1 MTTKIKPSVLA
12 NTTVNPGTYG
22 GVSAIPTY
30 IVDAQGR
37 ITSSANVAI
46 SLTASGISGLAPS
59 ATIDTT
65 NATNITS
72 GTLAVARL
80 PSSGAVAGT
89 YGSSSQVAQTTVDA
103 YGRVTTITNV
113 SIVLPATSITG
124 LASSAT
130 VNTTIANNITS
141 GTLSVARLPGSGVAA
156 GTYDQVTVDAYGRV
170 TSDTNNSVSVG
181 PASLSTAGIVQLTDS
196 ISSTSTT
203 TAATPNSVKTVA
215 DSRAAINPGSP
226 KNGDIQVS
234 GSTVYVYAG
243 GWRQVFPAVYG

>member
-89 YGSSSQVAQTTVDA
+89 
-103 YGRVTTITNV
+103 
-113 SIVLPATSITG
+113 
-124 LASSAT
+124 
-130 VNTTIANNITS
+130 
-141 GTLSVARLPGSGVAA
+141 
-156 GTYDQVTVDAYGRV
+156 
-170 TSDTNNSVSVG
+170 
-181 PASLSTAGIVQLTDS
+181 
-196 ISSTSTT
+196 
-203 TAATPNSVKTVA
+203 
-215 DSRAAINPGSP
+215 
-226 KNGDIQVS
+226 
-234 GSTVYVYAG
+234 
-243 GWRQVFPAVYG
+243 